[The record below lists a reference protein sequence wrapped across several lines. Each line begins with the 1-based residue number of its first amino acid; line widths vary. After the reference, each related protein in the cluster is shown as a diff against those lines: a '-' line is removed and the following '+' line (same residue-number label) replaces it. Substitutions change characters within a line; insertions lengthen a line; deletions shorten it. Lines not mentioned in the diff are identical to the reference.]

1 MEHSNSEYTDVVIY
15 KGRDPKECVLNGIDK
30 LGGISNF
37 IKDDDQV
44 FIKFNLS
51 LPQGFPSHTN
61 MDTLGAIIGSCL
73 KAGAKKIYVGSFP
86 IKGMTIKSISDLLG
100 LKRFFLKIGAEL
112 VFLDNSD
119 YYYQKNIDVK
129 HLKIIKNRNF
139 SIVKVNGKEI
149 TFPKIIL
156 ESDKYISVNQLSVD
170 PIFKVRL
177 SILNSYSATT
187 YKYQENLVRTNSLKE
202 FASLVSDLY
211 SLKKPDLVINDIF
224 YILEG
229 AGPHIYRDSNFKK
242 TGLMVLGTDT
252 IAVDMITLK
261 LINANN
267 ILYEEAVNRN
277 LGIHDISRI
286 NIIGENPDNIK
297 ISVKE
302 CVSKLE
308 DINVPNFHIK
318 AGKMFLGEFE
328 QAYHLLNLLKSY
340 MIKDIKYLSKT
351 SFLIGINPPE
361 PEILN
366 NIILFGDNAI
376 KSTKLKK
383 NMRFLKLTGNPPN
396 FLECIGSLVKFFGKG
411 IVPTS
416 NFFQKVNKAYMNQR
430 TKRQLKIWE
439 AL

>member
-1 MEHSNSEYTDVVIY
+1 MEHSNSENTDVVIY
-15 KGRDPKECVLNGIDK
+15 KGRNPKDCVLNGIDK

-37 IKDDDQV
+37 IKDEDQV
-44 FIKFNLS
+44 FIKFNLAI
-51 LPQGFPSHTN
+51 LQGFPSHTN
-61 MDTLGAIIGSCL
+61 MDTLEAIIGSCL

-86 IKGMTIKSISDLLG
+86 INGITIKSISDLLG
-100 LKRFFLKIGAEL
+100 LKRYFLKIGAEL

-119 YYYQKNIDVK
+119 YYYQKNINVK
-129 HLKIIKNRNF
+129 YLKIIKNRNF
-139 SIVKVNGKEI
+139 SKINVNGKEI
-149 TFPKIIL
+149 IFPKIIL

-170 PIFKVRL
+170 PIFKFRL
-177 SILNSYSATT
+177 SILNSYSATIHK
-187 YKYQENLVRTNSLKE
+187 YKDIIIRTNSLKE
-202 FASLVSDLY
+202 SASLVSELY
-211 SLKKPDLVINDIF
+211 SVKKPDLVINDIF

-229 AGPHIYRDSNFKK
+229 AGPYIYKDSNFKK
-242 TGLMVLGTDT
+242 TGLMILGTDA

-261 LINANN
+261 LINTNT
-267 ILYEEAVNRN
+267 ILYEDAVYRN
-277 LGIHDISRI
+277 LGFHDISRI

-297 ISVKE
+297 ISIEE

-308 DINVPNFHIK
+308 DINLPKFYIK
-318 AGKMFLGEFE
+318 AGKMCLGEFE

-340 MIKDIKYLSKT
+340 MIKDMKYLSKT
-351 SFLIGINPPE
+351 SFLIGLNPPE

-383 NMRFLKLTGNPPN
+383 KMKYLKLTGNPPN

-411 IVPTS
+411 MLPTS
-416 NFFQKVNKAYMNQR
+416 NFFHKVNKAYMNQR

-439 AL
+439 DL